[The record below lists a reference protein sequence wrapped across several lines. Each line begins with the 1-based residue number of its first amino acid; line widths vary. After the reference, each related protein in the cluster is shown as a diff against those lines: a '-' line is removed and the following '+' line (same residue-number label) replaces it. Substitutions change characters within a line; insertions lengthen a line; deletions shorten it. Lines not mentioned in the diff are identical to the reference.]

1 MIMSSYQAHA
11 NNYVHPV
18 TCHSY
23 TPSSQKKKSRTGVPS
38 VPQFGWVGSLM
49 AWPSDAGLIAPRNA
63 ADMPDLSFVWFHHI
77 PEPREL
83 YKKSFGDKRKV
94 SQNHHATSFVPLL

>member
-1 MIMSSYQAHA
+1 
-11 NNYVHPV
+11 
-18 TCHSY
+18 
-23 TPSSQKKKSRTGVPS
+23 
-38 VPQFGWVGSLM
+38 M

-63 ADMPDLSFVWFHHI
+63 ADMPDLSFVWFHLI